1 MVTRPGTG
9 DAAADE
15 TEASAT
21 VGEQPRS
28 ATLPKLDPRD
38 DVALVRACV
47 AGEAGAW
54 DELVER
60 YGRLVLASARRCG
73 LGPEDAEDVFQNVF
87 TIMLR
92 RLETL
97 RDQARLSSW
106 LITTTYRESWRLA
119 RARRDATTAELDD
132 QLRDT
137 REAPPEEVARLERE
151 QLVHAALRRIDDR
164 CRNLLMALFLDAGE
178 PSYEEISARFGMAI
192 GSIGP
197 TRARCFRKLEAVLAE
212 VGIDGAH

>member
-1 MVTRPGTG
+1 LVTRPQTG
-9 DAAADE
+9 DAAVATTTD
-15 TEASAT
+15 SAEIDA
-21 VGEQPRS
+21 VSQDVRP
-28 ATLPKLDPRD
+28 AKLDTRD
-38 DVALVRACV
+38 DVALVRACI

-60 YGRLVLASARRCG
+60 YGRLVFASARRCG

-119 RARRDATTAELDD
+119 RARRDSTRADLDD
-132 QLRDT
+132 QIRD
-137 REAPPEEVARLERE
+137 RGEAPPEEVVRLERE
-151 QLVHAALRRIDDR
+151 HLVHAALRRIDDR
-164 CRNLLMALFLDAGE
+164 CRNLLTALFLDAGE
-178 PSYEEISARFGMAI
+178 PSYEEVSARFGMAV

>member
-1 MVTRPGTG
+1 MVQVTRLRTDDAV
-9 DAAADE
+9 DAAA
-15 TEASAT
+15 T
-21 VGEQPRS
+21 
-28 ATLPKLDPRD
+28 TLSGKPDGRD
-38 DVALVRACV
+38 DVALVRACL

-60 YGRLVLASARRCG
+60 YGRLVFASARRCG
-73 LGPEDAEDVFQNVF
+73 LNAEDAEDVFQNVF
-87 TIMLR
+87 MIMLR

-119 RARRDATTAELDD
+119 RSRRDAATAELDD
-132 QLRDT
+132 QIRDT
-137 REAPPEEVARLERE
+137 GEAPLDEVARLERE
-151 QLVHAALRRIDDR
+151 QLIHTALRRIDER
-164 CRNLLMALFLDAGE
+164 CRNLLIALFLDAGE

-197 TRARCFRKLEAVLAE
+197 TRSRCFRKLEKALME
-212 VGIDGAH
+212 LGIESVE

>member
-1 MVTRPGTG
+1 MTRPRSG
-9 DAAADE
+9 DAAVQTIAE
-15 TEASAT
+15 SASPDRHS
-21 VGEQPRS
+21 QPTAPDR
-28 ATLPKLDPRD
+28 RD
-38 DVALVRACV
+38 DAALVRACV

-60 YGRLVLASARRCG
+60 YGRLVFASARRCG

-106 LITTTYRESWRLA
+106 LITTTYRESWRLS
-119 RARRDATTAELDD
+119 RARRDATTAVLDD
-132 QLRDT
+132 QIRDSG
-137 REAPPEEVARLERE
+137 EAPPEEVARLERE
-151 QLVHAALRRIDDR
+151 QLVHAALRRIDAR
-164 CRNLLMALFLDAGE
+164 CRDLLTALFLDASE
-178 PSYEEISARFGMAI
+178 PSYEAISARFGMAV

-197 TRARCFRKLEAVLAE
+197 TRARCFRKLERVLAE
-212 VGIDGAH
+212 VGIDAGG